1 MTAIPPDEVVFHPHS
16 FADDSGRLFWW
27 RDHLFRAIAPE
38 QAQFY
43 RELVARPEFAGL
55 VGSGRLTGAATTEYT
70 LVGSDLVLEHDVVPF
85 PSYPTEWPGPM
96 LRDAA
101 LFLLD
106 LARDL
111 DELGLELKDA
121 HPWNVLFR
129 ATAPTYVDLGS
140 IVPRSGTQGWRAESE
155 FRRFFLNPLALIASD
170 AARVARALLPEYDG
184 VTNRDVARY
193 APLRLTARR
202 LRALRSR
209 REHGLSQRLALLRRE
224 VEALDVHP
232 SPSPV
237 GTDAGDELLSLLA
250 QRTDAQT
257 AVLIEP
263 LALPTTGAVET
274 VVVLAAHER
283 DSAALY
289 AAARSSSAH
298 VLPLLM
304 DVCDPTPQRG
314 IAGHW
319 QLGAVDRLRCDVVA
333 ACPRVVR
340 DAAQRSIRPEL
351 LATGLAAFARRGVA
365 IAPDTPEQL
374 EPLSRALR
382 THFSNVE
389 KIDGAD
395 RRVVTAT

>member
-1 MTAIPPDEVVFHPHS
+1 MTAIPPDEVAFHPHS

-27 RDHLFRAIAPE
+27 RDRLFRAIAPE

-43 RELVARPEFAGL
+43 RELVARPEFVGL
-55 VGSGRLTGAATTEYT
+55 VGSGRLAGARLAEHT
-70 LVGSDLVLEHDVVPF
+70 LAGSGLVLEHDVVPF
-85 PSYPTEWPGPM
+85 PSYATEWPGPM

-111 DELGLELKDA
+111 DKLGLELKDA

-140 IVPRSGTQGWRAESE
+140 IVPRSNTPGWRAESE
-155 FRRFFLNPLALIASD
+155 FRRFFLNPLTLIASG
-170 AARVARALLPEYDG
+170 AAHVARALLPEYDG
-184 VTNRDVARY
+184 VTTRDVARY

-202 LRALRSR
+202 MRALRSR
-209 REHGLSQRLALLRRE
+209 REHGLPQRLSLLRRE
-224 VEALDVHP
+224 VEAIDGQLSTGPMEADV
-232 SPSPV
+232 
-237 GTDAGDELLSLLA
+237 GAELLSLLA

-257 AVLIEP
+257 AVLVEP
-263 LALPTTGAVET
+263 AALPATSAVET
-274 VVVLAAHER
+274 VVVLAADEH

-289 AAARSSSAH
+289 AAARSGNAH

-319 QLGAVDRLRCDVVA
+319 QLGAVDRLRCDVVVVS
-333 ACPRVVR
+333 PRAVR
-340 DAAQRSIRPEL
+340 DAARRSIRPEIL
-351 LATGLAAFARRGVA
+351 VTGLVAFARHGVA

-374 EPLSRALR
+374 EPLTRALR
-382 THFSNVE
+382 THFAHVE
-389 KIDGAD
+389 EVDTVD
-395 RRVVTAT
+395 RRVVAAT